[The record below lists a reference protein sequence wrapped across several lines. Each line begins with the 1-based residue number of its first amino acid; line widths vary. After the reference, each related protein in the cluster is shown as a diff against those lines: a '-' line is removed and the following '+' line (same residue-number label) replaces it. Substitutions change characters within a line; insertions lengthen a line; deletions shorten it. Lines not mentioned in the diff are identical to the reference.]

1 MISLLRLLL
10 VILSGQT
17 LLAVMEQMFNLLLY
31 PIMDQQ
37 RCVRSKIGFSRP
49 FLRLVEVVGV
59 LLFLLM
65 KLGLSPLEQ
74 VCLLA
79 FSAAAQL
86 YHRFISETQDIVVFG
101 AGKRYISSFPGRWQA
116 ESGERRIAP
125 GSRHVLVTLPASI
138 ASSLDRV
145 FQTTYGSEHA
155 EKDVRR
161 PSLPISAHTPSE
173 AQSHANALPST

>member
-37 RCVRSKIGFSRP
+37 SCVRSKIGFSRP

-65 KLGLSPLEQ
+65 KLGLSPLGQ

-79 FSAAAQL
+79 FSARAQL
-86 YHRFISETQDIVVFG
+86 YHRFLSENQDTLVFEK
-101 AGKRYISSFPGRWQA
+101 GKRSISRFPGRWQA
-116 ESGERRIAP
+116 E
-125 GSRHVLVTLPASI
+125 
-138 ASSLDRV
+138 
-145 FQTTYGSEHA
+145 
-155 EKDVRR
+155 
-161 PSLPISAHTPSE
+161 
-173 AQSHANALPST
+173 